1 MDQEQI
7 RKYAEKK
14 VREKQDFYNHL
25 LVYIL
30 VNLFILI
37 VRVYADAGLDWTLIF
52 PALPWGIGLAFHWF
66 HTFFGSDPVQFEKK
80 VQKEME
86 RYENSINK

>member
-7 RKYAEKK
+7 RKYAERRVKK
-14 VREKQDFYNHL
+14 KISFRVHL

-30 VNLFILI
+30 VNFFILATRLI
-37 VRVYADAGLDWTLIF
+37 SGDSLNWGFIF
-52 PALPWGIGLAFHWF
+52 PALPWGIGLAFHAYF
-66 HTFFGSDPVQFEKK
+66 VYFDSDPLAFEKQ

-86 RYENSINK
+86 KYMNKNS